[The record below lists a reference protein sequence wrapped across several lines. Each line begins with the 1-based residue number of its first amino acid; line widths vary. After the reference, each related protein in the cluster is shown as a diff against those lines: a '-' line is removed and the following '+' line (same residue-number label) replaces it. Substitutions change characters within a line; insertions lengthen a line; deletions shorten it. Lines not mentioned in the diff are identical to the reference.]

1 MFITYGT
8 YTLEGRKTEVAEGR
22 CYNMH
27 HLDDSES
34 PMDVLSIDDMADI
47 VIKTD
52 DSAAGCENARV
63 EWGKKMSEQA
73 FITLL
78 NCVVRDLNRNGVFTR
93 GYIRQQ
99 WRDIWFTSHTFR
111 RAGAQYRPTV
121 SELNTREH
129 NQRDECRTNINSPTS
144 KGLEG
149 YVPMYW
155 NADTAR
161 LLFKSVRE
169 WTSLERTKSGVFTRR
184 LGVAKLIA
192 EDVRDSAIQKE
203 VLSPRNV
210 ADSTLSTYAV
220 YYTEHW
226 LKDTAEMNV
235 LTIDTLARYI
245 RLGRKCRL
253 VKSKHAICSA
263 LNISLAVYF

>member
-1 MFITYGT
+1 CLHY
-8 YTLEGRKTEVAEGR
+8 
-22 CYNMH
+22 
-27 HLDDSES
+27 S
-34 PMDVLSIDDMADI
+34 
-47 VIKTD
+47 TD
-52 DSAAGCENARV
+52 
-63 EWGKKMSEQA
+63 
-73 FITLL
+73 
-78 NCVVRDLNRNGVFTR
+78 
-93 GYIRQQ
+93 
-99 WRDIWFTSHTFR
+99 
-111 RAGAQYRPTV
+111 RPTV

-245 RLGRKCRL
+245 RLDRKCRL

-263 LNISLAVYF
+263 LNISLAVVSWSCVVSLILSKYFQSCKKTVVLLILSHFLFALKGIL

>member
-1 MFITYGT
+1 MAQFADNQDYATLADFKVAYTALFVEKGKAYEAEQKAMNHKCRINEVLSPKTKNITLGLERPSTSDSEMFITYGT

-111 RAGAQYRPTV
+111 RAGAQYRFMFAP
-121 SELNTREH
+121 
-129 NQRDECRTNINSPTS
+129 P
-144 KGLEG
+144 
-149 YVPMYW
+149 
-155 NADTAR
+155 
-161 LLFKSVRE
+161 
-169 WTSLERTKSGVFTRR
+169 ERR
-184 LGVAKLIA
+184 
-192 EDVRDSAIQKE
+192 
-203 VLSPRNV
+203 
-210 ADSTLSTYAV
+210 
-220 YYTEHW
+220 
-226 LKDTAEMNV
+226 
-235 LTIDTLARYI
+235 
-245 RLGRKCRL
+245 
-253 VKSKHAICSA
+253 
-263 LNISLAVYF
+263 